1 MTIQHPQLIRSIMKI
16 KSLSKLAL
24 IVALVFSCSSM
35 KVSSDYD
42 RSVNFNDYKTFAF
55 TKESQQLPANDLVK
69 NRILNA
75 IASNLKSKGLTE
87 SENPDMLIDLGLKTK
102 EKKDYQ
108 STNYDL
114 SGYYGRR
121 WRIGTRIGTTNTREI
136 NYTEGT
142 LVINLVDAKKPVIM
156 DGFGNRCCNRQIYS
170 RGKCDCRCK

>member
-1 MTIQHPQLIRSIMKI
+1 MKNTALF
-16 KSLSKLAL
+16 SLLL
-24 IVALVFSCSSM
+24 VAFLFCSCSSM
-35 KVSSDYD
+35 KTVSDYD
-42 RSVNFNDYKTFAF
+42 RSVNFNNYKTFAF

-75 IASNLKSKGLTE
+75 ISNNLKSKGLTE
-87 SENPDMLIDLGLKTK
+87 SDNPDMLIDLGLKTK

-121 WRIGTRIGTTNTREI
+121 WRIGTRVGTTNTREI

-142 LVINLVDAKKPVIM
+142 LVINLVDAKKDQLLWMGSGTGVVTDKSIQEENVVAGINKILA
-156 DGFGNRCCNRQIYS
+156 GFPP
-170 RGKCDCRCK
+170 K

>member
-1 MTIQHPQLIRSIMKI
+1 MKI

-142 LVINLVDAKKPVIM
+142 LVINLVDAKKNQLLWMGSGTGVVTDKSIQEENVIAGVNKILA
-156 DGFGNRCCNRQIYS
+156 GFPPKI
-170 RGKCDCRCK
+170 